1 MNKLRPMDY
10 ELLWE
15 LMKNSRRSDRK
26 LAKILKTSQPTV
38 TRRRARLEEE
48 VIEGYT
54 AIPKWEKLGYGILA
68 LTFVKAIGVFK
79 SKKYMDIRKQGMEW
93 MAKHP
98 NIIMGGACEGMG
110 MNVFIISLH
119 KNYSDYSDFMLEHR
133 LEMGGFVEDV
143 QTILVDLKRTERL
156 KPFHLKYLTKAK

>member
-1 MNKLRPMDY
+1 MDY

-15 LMKNSRRSDRK
+15 LMKNSRRSDRQ

-38 TRRRARLEEE
+38 TRRRAKLEEE
-48 VIEGYT
+48 IIEGYT

-68 LTFVKAIGVFK
+68 ITFVKAIGVFK
-79 SKKYMDIRKQGMEW
+79 SKKYMDVRKQGMEW
-93 MAKHP
+93 MAKNP

-119 KNYSDYSDFMLEHR
+119 KNYSDYSDFMLQHR

-143 QTILVDLKRTERL
+143 QTILVDLRRTERL
-156 KPFHLKYLTKAK
+156 KPFHLKYLANAK

>member
-1 MNKLRPMDY
+1 MDY

-15 LMKNSRRSDRK
+15 LMKDFRRSDRQ
-26 LAKILKTSQPTV
+26 LAKILKASQPTV
-38 TRRRARLEEE
+38 TRRRAKLEEE

-54 AIPKWEKLGYGILA
+54 ANPKWEKLGYGILA
-68 LTFVKAIGVFK
+68 ITFVKAIGIFS
-79 SKKYMDIRKQGMEW
+79 SKKYVNIRKQGMEW

-143 QTILVDLKRTERL
+143 QTILVDLRRTGRL
-156 KPFHLKYLTKAK
+156 KPFHLKYLANAK